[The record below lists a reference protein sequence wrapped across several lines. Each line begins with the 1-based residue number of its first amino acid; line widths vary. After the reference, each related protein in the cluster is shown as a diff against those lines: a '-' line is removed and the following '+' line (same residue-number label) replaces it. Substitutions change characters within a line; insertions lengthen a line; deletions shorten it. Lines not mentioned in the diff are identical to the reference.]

1 MKQLFFIIFAIF
13 VLSCTKDENTVSKIE
28 TGNITYAAIDVSYTH
43 DVRSG
48 VYIPFNYPISQVT
61 FHDFQ
66 FIYLVQNQQ
75 LLDSTVYDKK
85 SNDRSKRYGIFWY
98 PYQIVYYYKDG
109 SINKEISNCPE
120 TLGNHYVK
128 YPDLNYNQVNISNP
142 ENWIKIER
150 TTRKKKWYSD
160 WCGVQLDQWVWHVTT
175 SSGVDV
181 VEPIDPTV
189 CSGYGVLGYQL
200 IF

>member
-1 MKQLFFIIFAIF
+1 MKQLIFIILSIF
-13 VLSCTKDENTVSKIE
+13 VLSCTKDENTVSNTE
-28 TGNITYAAIDVSYTH
+28 TGSVTYAAIDDSYQH
-43 DVRSG
+43 DGRSG
-48 VYIPFNYPISQVT
+48 IYLPFNYPISQVT

-66 FIYLVQNQQ
+66 FIYRIQNQQ

-85 SNDRSKRYGIFWY
+85 SNNRSKRYGIYWY
-98 PYQIVYYYKDG
+98 PYQVVYYYKNG
-109 SINKEISNCPE
+109 TISKEIANAPE
-120 TLGNHYVK
+120 WLGDHYVK
-128 YPDLNYNQVNISNP
+128 IPDINYNQVNISNP
-142 ENWIKIER
+142 ENWINIQR
-150 TTRKKKWYSD
+150 TNRKKKWYSD